1 MQSMRNELNRA
12 GCQDRSTGQD
22 LHKAT
27 NQQAEKA
34 RPYISIFLRLL
45 FKFFTWYAYVY
56 TFEWI
61 ATPDADRLFS
71 DVTVIKIS
79 DKKPNKPHSLLLVFL
94 NWESLSSFLD
104 IYKVKFKKEIQKL
117 WLVHLY
123 ACFDSYQCWENG
135 INLLS
140 NDSWIC
146 FPAAVPGTQKTGSSS
161 NVFPGDTSITTR
173 RTRC

>member
-1 MQSMRNELNRA
+1 MKSENAVDEERTEQSRVSGQE
-12 GCQDRSTGQD
+12 QGQD

-71 DVTVIKIS
+71 DATVI
-79 DKKPNKPHSLLLVFL
+79 N
-94 NWESLSSFLD
+94 E
-104 IYKVKFKKEIQKL
+104 
-117 WLVHLY
+117 
-123 ACFDSYQCWENG
+123 
-135 INLLS
+135 
-140 NDSWIC
+140 
-146 FPAAVPGTQKTGSSS
+146 
-161 NVFPGDTSITTR
+161 
-173 RTRC
+173 